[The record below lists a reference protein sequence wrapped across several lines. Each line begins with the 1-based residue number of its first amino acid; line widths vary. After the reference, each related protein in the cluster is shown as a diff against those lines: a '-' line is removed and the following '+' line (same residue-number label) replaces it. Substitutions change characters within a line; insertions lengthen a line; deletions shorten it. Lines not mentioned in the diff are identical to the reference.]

1 MRVEWTDTA
10 LGNLDHAVAYIA
22 QDNPAAAVEVA
33 QQIWDVTQ
41 RLADHPGL
49 GRPGRVEGTRE
60 LVIAGL
66 PYIVPY
72 VVEPNRVVIL
82 RVLHGAMQWPEL

>member
-33 QQIWDVTQ
+33 QQIWDATQ

-49 GRPGRVEGTRE
+49 G
-60 LVIAGL
+60 
-66 PYIVPY
+66 
-72 VVEPNRVVIL
+72 
-82 RVLHGAMQWPEL
+82 